1 MLRSCGSRGN
11 ASHMKISAGV
21 RFWGRGISHLPRRRL
36 CGPNSASLSV
46 ADQCRTP
53 ARRNAASF
61 SPRFSRAL
69 ALAAGFPIL
78 QSFDRSTSP
87 RFDLRLATRQLWNIK
102 LPPSILHSRVPT
114 HVSRRNQAST
124 THPQPRRTL
133 TIDRQLSPILLSVLY
148 CPTQRRCAGVVAV
161 APVRPCHSRK

>member
-1 MLRSCGSRGN
+1 MLHSCGSRRN
-11 ASHMKISAGV
+11 ASRMKISAGL
-21 RFWGRGISHLPRRRL
+21 RFWGREISHLPRRRL

-46 ADQCRTP
+46 ADQCQTP

-78 QSFDRSTSP
+78 QSFDRPTSP
-87 RFDLRLATRQLWNIK
+87 QFNLQLAICQLWNVK
-102 LPPSILHSRVPT
+102 LQPSILRSKVPT

-124 THPQPRRTL
+124 SHPQPRRTL
-133 TIDRQLSPILLSVLY
+133 TIDRQPSPILSSVLY
-148 CPTQRRCAGVVAV
+148 CPTQRRCTGVVTV